1 MNGLETSLYELTR
14 LFLLPVLLLIL
25 AALAYAFVALGGFA
39 MEAWQRRR
47 GRYRSRLAAWQALHG
62 GNSDDLELW
71 IMQRLEWLRITSRS
85 APMLG
90 LVATMIPMG
99 PALLALTRNDAQGIG
114 ENLVVAFS
122 AVILALV
129 AASITFFI
137 LTARRRWLL
146 QELRAVERAGGRLM
160 RFLEHDEADDPI
172 LSMVNLIDLFL
183 VVIGILLIV
192 IVQNPLNPFSQDKVV
207 VVENPGE
214 ADMRM
219 LVKDGKELKRYQAS
233 GEIGEGQ
240 GSRAG
245 VTYRLA
251 DGRMIYVPE
260 SGGEAGK

>member
-1 MNGLETSLYELTR
+1 
-14 LFLLPVLLLIL
+14 
-25 AALAYAFVALGGFA
+25 
-39 MEAWQRRR
+39 
-47 GRYRSRLAAWQALHG
+47 
-62 GNSDDLELW
+62 
-71 IMQRLEWLRITSRS
+71 
-85 APMLG
+85 
-90 LVATMIPMG
+90 
-99 PALLALTRNDAQGIG
+99 
-114 ENLVVAFS
+114 
-122 AVILALV
+122 
-129 AASITFFI
+129 
-137 LTARRRWLL
+137 
-146 QELRAVERAGGRLM
+146 M

-219 LVKDGKELKRYQAS
+219 LVKEGKELKRYQAS

-260 SGGEAGK
+260 SGGRPASSDAYGGELTFARSSRIMAGFRFSWCSPWK